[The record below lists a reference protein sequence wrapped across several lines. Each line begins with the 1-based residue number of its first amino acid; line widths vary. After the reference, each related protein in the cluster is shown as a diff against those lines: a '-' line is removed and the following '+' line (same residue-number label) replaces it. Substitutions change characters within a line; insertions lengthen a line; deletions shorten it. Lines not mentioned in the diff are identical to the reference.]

1 MRHLKLD
8 QFGELSERV
17 LPVTIV
23 RGLACVLLVL
33 DGGRIVVEHI
43 VTVGLGPMP
52 LDHVH
57 FVLSYIELLLHVR
70 RLLVLIRWMHVGQDV
85 GLLLRLVHVL
95 YNLTVGSIQLLAL
108 IHLPSFDN
116 CR

>member
-1 MRHLKLD
+1 MLN
-8 QFGELSERV
+8 
-17 LPVTIV
+17 
-23 RGLACVLLVL
+23 
-33 DGGRIVVEHI
+33 GGRIVVEHI

-52 LDHVH
+52 LVHVH
-57 FVLSYIELLLHVR
+57 SVLSYVELLLHVR
-70 RLLVLIRWMHVGQDV
+70 RLLFLTRWVHVGQDI

-108 IHLPSFDN
+108 IHLPSFDY